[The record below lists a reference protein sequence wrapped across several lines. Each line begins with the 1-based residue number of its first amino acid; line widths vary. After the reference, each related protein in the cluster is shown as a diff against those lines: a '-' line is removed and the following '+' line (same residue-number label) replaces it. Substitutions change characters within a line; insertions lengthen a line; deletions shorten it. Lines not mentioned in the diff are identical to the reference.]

1 MSNPFHS
8 GFVSIIGKPNVGK
21 STLYNALMRAK
32 LSITNPK
39 AQTTRHRILGID
51 TGENHQIVYSDT
63 PGILKQVSYKLH
75 DRMMSFVKQA
85 FEDSDVLVLI
95 VDANRPED
103 PDEFK
108 QAFLK
113 SKAKKIVCI
122 NKMDLVDETK
132 LLEIMEHYKTEFP
145 SDVYLSISATEN
157 FQIDILRENI
167 IKFLP
172 EGPAYYPADQITDK
186 SERFFVNET
195 IRNHALRLYQDE
207 VPYSIEVVTNSFKE
221 EPKIIRIYSE
231 IITERDS
238 QKVIILGKG
247 GMKIKRLGTDSRKD
261 LEKLFDKKVYLN
273 LFVKSRKEWR
283 NNDKM
288 LNQMGYDTD

>member
-1 MSNPFHS
+1 MTNTHHS

-21 STLYNALMRAK
+21 STLYNALMRTK

-51 TGENHQIVYSDT
+51 TGDNYQIVYSDT

-75 DRMMSFVKQA
+75 DRMMGFVKQA
-85 FEDSDVLVLI
+85 FDDSDVLVLI
-95 VDANRPED
+95 IDANRPDE
-103 PDEFK
+103 PEEFK
-108 QAFLK
+108 KNFLG

-122 NKMDLVDETK
+122 NKMDLVEESELAD
-132 LLEIMEHYKTEFP
+132 LMEHFKTEYP
-145 SDVYLSISATEN
+145 GDVYLSISATEN
-157 FQIDILRENI
+157 FQVDLLRETI
-167 IKFLP
+167 ITFLP
-172 EGPAYYPADQITDK
+172 EGPAYYPADQVTDK

-288 LNQMGYDTD
+288 LNSMGYDAD